1 MLRLC
6 SVPALL
12 LSTALLAAMMPPAGA
27 AASSATWS
35 RELGGSSYGTAVAVG
50 PDRDVYIAGSTNGG
64 YPGAPE
70 ANAGDHD
77 VFLAKFS
84 SDGTQLW
91 AHELGS
97 AEEDYGLGI
106 AVDSA
111 GEAYVTGYT
120 DGRLPGAAT
129 SVGFV
134 DAFLAKYSATGSRE
148 WVDEFGVAQHS
159 AASEGI
165 TVDRAGNAF
174 IVGYTNGRLPGQPES
189 NAGAFDA
196 FIAKYSP
203 TGARV
208 WVHRLGTPENDY
220 GYGIA
225 LDNAGNAYMSGD
237 TQGSIPGSGT
247 RNAGNGSDGFVAKYS
262 TTGKRLWSRQL
273 GARGVDHAS
282 AVAVDGAG
290 NAYVTGYTNGRL
302 PGSPGANAGGSD
314 VFVAKYSEKG
324 SRVWVEQFGSRGA
337 DGGNGVAVDGAGNA
351 YVAGIVTGR
360 VPGGPPTNF
369 GTANGFVAEYT
380 ATGARLSY
388 HQLTGAFPNAVA
400 TDSSGNTFTTGQ
412 AFVERNL

>member
-1 MLRLC
+1 MLRLWR
-6 SVPALL
+6 VPALL
-12 LSTALLAAMMPPAGA
+12 VSTALLAATMPPAGA
-27 AASSATWS
+27 APASATWS

-50 PDRDVYIAGSTNGG
+50 RDGDVYIAGSTNGG

-84 SDGTQLW
+84 PDGTQLW

-97 AEEDYGLGI
+97 DQEDYGLGI
-106 AVDSA
+106 AVDHS
-111 GEAYVTGYT
+111 GDAYITGYT
-120 DGRLPGAAT
+120 YGRLPGAAA
-129 SVGFV
+129 SVGFA
-134 DAFLAKYSATGSRE
+134 DAFLAKYSAAGARQ

-159 AASEGI
+159 AVSDGI

-174 IVGYTNGRLPGQPES
+174 IVGNTNGRLPGQPES
-189 NAGAFDA
+189 NAGAYDA
-196 FIAKYSP
+196 YIAKYST

-225 LDNAGNAYMSGD
+225 LDQAGNAYMTGD
-237 TQGSIPGSGT
+237 TQGSIPGAGT
-247 RNAGNGSDGFVAKYS
+247 RNAGNGSDVFVAKYS
-262 TTGKRLWSRQL
+262 TAGKRLWTQQL
-273 GARGVDHAS
+273 GARGVDHGA

-302 PGSPGANAGGSD
+302 PGASGANAGGSD

-324 SRVWVEQFGSRGA
+324 SRLWVQQFGSRGA

-351 YVAGIVTGR
+351 YVGGIVTGR
-360 VPGGPPTNF
+360 VPGGPPTIF
-369 GTANGFVAEYT
+369 GTANGFVAEY
-380 ATGARLSY
+380 APTGSRLSY
-388 HQLTGAFPNAVA
+388 HQLTGAYPNAVA
-400 TDSSGNTFTTGQ
+400 VDSSGNTFATGQ
-412 AFVERNL
+412 AFIERNL